1 MKLFKSIMTL
11 ATAALF
17 AACQTDIDTPQIGNS
32 ADFVAPV
39 LGACGDVIVNADNAD
54 SENVIFSW
62 TAADFGLPVQVL
74 YQIYLVRGDVEAL
87 AGATNS
93 TSIAIPKGDLNGVVI
108 NGLGVSANETVEVT
122 AYVSATVANTT
133 KYEAIKSEQ
142 SAPFSVSTYAAPL
155 KWLYLVGEFNNWAIE
170 TAPIFWETAAGTN
183 IYECMVDFTP
193 TNEAPTKAGHSFFK
207 ITAQQAWVN
216 DDTYGSTGDNKLST
230 PSSWVVEEN
239 ADGNLSLPLADGVI
253 NQISVNLAAM
263 SISKKALGNSLGLTG
278 TFNGWGDTANGGT
291 PDAVFTYDALT
302 STWKTEPVSLPAN
315 AEIKLRIDGTWE
327 GTLNWGD
334 AGKTSTAVAGGMEL
348 AEGGGNI
355 VVAEGGTYVV
365 VLHANR
371 TPYVLELQ
379 KQ

>member
-122 AYVSATVANTT
+122 AYVSATVANST

-155 KWLYLVGEFNNWAIE
+155 KWLYLVGEFNNWTE
-170 TAPIFWETAAGTN
+170 TTAPIFWETAAGTN

-193 TNEAPTKAGHSFFK
+193 TNESPTKAGHSFFK
-207 ITAQQAWVN
+207 IIPEQSWASS
-216 DDTYGSTGDNKLST
+216 YGKDELSAG
-230 PSSWVVEEN
+230 WAVEEN
-239 ADGNLSLPLADGVI
+239 TDGNLSLPITDGVI
-253 NQISVNLAAM
+253 NQISVNM
-263 SISKKALGNSLGLTG
+263 SSMTINKKIIGNQLGLTG
-278 TFNGWGDTANGGT
+278 TFNNWGDTGD
-291 PDAVFTYDALT
+291 PDAIFVYDALT
-302 STWKTEPVSLPAN
+302 STWKTEPVALSAN
-315 AEIKLRIDGTWE
+315 AEIKVRIDGDW
-327 GTLNWGD
+327 GTSWGD
-334 AGKTSTAVAGGMEL
+334 AGKASTDIAGGMEL
-348 AEGGGNI
+348 SDSGGNI

>member
-122 AYVSATVANTT
+122 AYVSATVANST

-155 KWLYLVGEFNNWAIE
+155 KWLYLVGEFNNWTE
-170 TAPIFWETAAGTN
+170 TTAPIFWETAAGTN

-193 TNEAPTKAGHSFFK
+193 TNETPTKEGHSFFK
-207 ITAQQAWVN
+207 VTAEQAWV
-216 DDTYGSTGDNKLST
+216 DDKTYGKDKLSAG
-230 PSSWVVEEN
+230 WAVEEN
-239 ADGNLSLPLADGVI
+239 NDGNLSLPLADGVI

-263 SISKKALGNSLGLTG
+263 SISKKAVGNTLGLTG
-278 TFNGWGDTANGGT
+278 TITDWADNADVPFA
-291 PDAVFTYDALT
+291 YDALT

-315 AEIKLRIDGTWE
+315 AEIKLRTDGVWE

>member
-39 LGACGDVIVNADNAD
+39 LGACGDVIVNADNAE

-62 TAADFGLPVQVL
+62 TPASFGLPVQVL
-74 YQIYLVRGDVEAL
+74 YQVYLVHDGVEAL

-93 TSIAIPKGDLNGVVI
+93 TSLAIPKGDLNGVVI

-155 KWLYLVGEFNNWAIE
+155 KWLYLVGEFNNWKE
-170 TAPIFWETAAGTN
+170 TTAPIFWETAAGTN

-193 TNEAPTKAGHSFFK
+193 TNESPTKAGHSFFK
-207 ITAQQAWVN
+207 IISEQSWASS
-216 DDTYGSTGDNKLST
+216 YGKNELSAG
-230 PSSWVVEEN
+230 WAVEEN
-239 ADGNLSLPLADGVI
+239 NDGNLSLPLADGVI

-263 SISKKALGNSLGLTG
+263 SISKKTVGNKLGLMG
-278 TFNGWGDTANGGT
+278 SFNNWAADV
-291 PDAVFTYDALT
+291 PFTYDALT
-302 STWKTEPVSLPAN
+302 STWKTEPVNLPAN

-334 AGKTSTAVAGGMEL
+334 AGKASTAVAGGMEL

-355 VVAEGGTYVV
+355 VVADGGTYVV

>member
-108 NGLGVSANETVEVT
+108 NGLGVSANETAEVT
-122 AYVSATVANTT
+122 AYVSATVANST

-216 DDTYGSTGDNKLST
+216 DDTYGKDQLSA
-230 PSSWVVEEN
+230 SWTVEEN
-239 ADGNLSLPLADGVI
+239 TDGNLSLPITDGVI
-253 NQISVNLAAM
+253 NQISVNM
-263 SISKKALGNSLGLTG
+263 SSMTINKKIIGNQLGLVG
-278 TFNGWGDTANGGT
+278 TFNNWGNDGD
-291 PDAVFTYDALT
+291 PDAIFAYDALT
-302 STWKTEPVSLPAN
+302 STWKTDPIALSAN
-315 AEIKLRIDGTWE
+315 AEIKIRLDNDPKYAI
-327 GTLNWGD
+327 NWGD
-334 AGKTSTAVAGGMEL
+334 GGKTSTAVAGGMEL

>member
-122 AYVSATVANTT
+122 AYVSATVANST

-155 KWLYLVGEFNNWAIE
+155 KWLYLVGEFNNWTE
-170 TAPIFWETAAGTN
+170 TTAPIFWETAAGTN

-193 TNEAPTKAGHSFFK
+193 TNESPTKAGHSFFK
-207 ITAQQAWVN
+207 IIPEQSWASS
-216 DDTYGSTGDNKLST
+216 YGKDELSAG
-230 PSSWVVEEN
+230 WAVEEN
-239 ADGNLSLPLADGVI
+239 NDGNLSLPLADGVI

-263 SISKKALGNSLGLTG
+263 SISKKTVGNKLGLTG
-278 TFNGWGDTANGGT
+278 TITDWADNADVPFA
-291 PDAVFTYDALT
+291 YDALT

-315 AEIKLRIDGTWE
+315 AEIKLRIDGRN

-334 AGKTSTAVAGGMEL
+334 AGKASTAVAGGMEL

>member
-122 AYVSATVANTT
+122 AYVSATVANST

-155 KWLYLVGEFNNWAIE
+155 KWLYLVGEFNNWTE
-170 TAPIFWETAAGTN
+170 TTAPIFWETAAGTN

-193 TNEAPTKAGHSFFK
+193 TNESPTKAGHSFFK
-207 ITAQQAWVN
+207 IIPEQSWASS
-216 DDTYGSTGDNKLST
+216 YGKNELSAG
-230 PSSWVVEEN
+230 WAVEEN
-239 ADGNLSLPLADGVI
+239 NDGNLSLPLADGVI

-263 SISKKALGNSLGLTG
+263 SISKKTVGNKLGLTG
-278 TFNGWGDTANGGT
+278 TITDWADNADVPFA
-291 PDAVFTYDALT
+291 YDALT

-315 AEIKLRIDGTWE
+315 AEIKLRIDGTWN

-334 AGKTSTAVAGGMEL
+334 AGKASTAVAGGMEL

>member
-122 AYVSATVANTT
+122 AYVSATVANST

-155 KWLYLVGEFNNWAIE
+155 KWLYLVGEFNNWKE
-170 TAPIFWETAAGTN
+170 TTAPIFWETAAGTN

-193 TNEAPTKAGHSFFK
+193 TNEEPTKAGHSFFK
-207 ITAQQAWVN
+207 IIPEQSWAAS
-216 DDTYGSTGDNKLST
+216 YGKNELSAG
-230 PSSWVVEEN
+230 WAVEEN
-239 ADGNLSLPLADGVI
+239 NDGNLSLPLADGVI

-263 SISKKALGNSLGLTG
+263 SISKKAVGNTLGLMG
-278 TFNGWGDTANGGT
+278 SFNDWAADV
-291 PDAVFTYDALT
+291 PFTYDALT
-302 STWKTEPVSLPAN
+302 STWKTEPVNLPAN

-334 AGKTSTAVAGGMEL
+334 AGKASTAVA
-348 AEGGGNI
+348 GGNI

>member
-122 AYVSATVANTT
+122 AYVSATVANST

-155 KWLYLVGEFNNWAIE
+155 KWIYLVGELNDWVE
-170 TAPIFWETAAGTN
+170 TTAPIFWETAAGTN

-193 TNEAPTKAGHSFFK
+193 NCVNNTPTDPENYSFFK
-207 ITAQQAWVN
+207 IIPEQSWTEDWGVN
-216 DDTYGSTGDNKLST
+216 DLSASWSITNSTD
-230 PSSWVVEEN
+230 
-239 ADGNLSLPLADGVI
+239 NLSLPLADGVI

-263 SISKKALGNSLGLTG
+263 SISKKTVGNKLGLMG
-278 TFNGWGDTANGGT
+278 SFNNWAADV
-291 PDAVFTYDALT
+291 PFTYDALT
-302 STWKTEPVSLPAN
+302 STWKTEPVNLPAN

-334 AGKTSTAVAGGMEL
+334 AGKASTAVAGGMEL

-355 VVAEGGTYVV
+355 VVADGGTYVV

>member
-17 AACQTDIDTPQIGNS
+17 AACQTEIDTPQIGNT

-39 LGACGDVIVNADNAD
+39 LGSCSDVIVNADNAD

-62 TAADFGLPVQVL
+62 TPADFGLPVQVL
-74 YQIYLVRGDVEAL
+74 YQVYLVRGDVEAL

-108 NGLGVSANETVEVT
+108 NGLGVSANETAEVT
-122 AYVSATVANTT
+122 AYVSATVANST

-207 ITAQQAWVN
+207 ITPQQGWNESYGKNELSAAWA
-216 DDTYGSTGDNKLST
+216 
-230 PSSWVVEEN
+230 VEEN
-239 ADGNLSLPLADGVI
+239 NDGNLSLPTTDGVI
-253 NQISVNLAAM
+253 NQISVNM
-263 SISKKALGNSLGLTG
+263 SSMTINKKIIGNQLGLVG
-278 TFNGWGDTANGGT
+278 TFNNWGNDGD
-291 PDAVFTYDALT
+291 PDAIFAYDALT
-302 STWKTEPVSLPAN
+302 STWKTDPIALSAN
-315 AEIKLRIDGTWE
+315 AEIKIRLDNDPKYAI
-327 GTLNWGD
+327 NWGD
-334 AGKTSTAVAGGMEL
+334 GGKTSTAVAGGIEL

-355 VVAEGGTYVV
+355 AVAEAGTYVV

>member
-1 MKLFKSIMTL
+1 MKLFKSIMTV

-17 AACQTDIDTPQIGNS
+17 AACQTDIDTPQIGNT

-39 LGACGDVIVNADNAD
+39 LGSCSDVIVNADNAD

-62 TAADFGLPVQVL
+62 TPADFGLPVQVL
-74 YQIYLVRGDVEAL
+74 YQVYLVRGDVEAL

-108 NGLGVSANETVEVT
+108 NGLGVSANETAEVT
-122 AYVSATVANTT
+122 AYVSATVANST

-216 DDTYGSTGDNKLST
+216 DDTYGKDQLSA
-230 PSSWVVEEN
+230 SWTVEEN
-239 ADGNLSLPLADGVI
+239 TDGNLSLPITDGVI
-253 NQISVNLAAM
+253 HQISVNLTAKT
-263 SISKKALGNSLGLTG
+263 ISQEAVGNQLGLTG
-278 TFNGWGDTANGGT
+278 TFNAWGDND
-291 PDAVFTYDALT
+291 PDPIFTYDAQT
-302 STWKTEPVSLPAN
+302 STWKTEPVNLSAN
-315 AEIKLRIDGTWE
+315 AEIKIRVDSDWVTSWGGTGE
-327 GTLNWGD
+327 
-334 AGKTSTAVAGGMEL
+334 TSTDVPDGIEL
-348 AEGGGNI
+348 IEGNSGGNI
-355 VVAEGGTYVV
+355 VVAEAGTYVV